1 MDTKY
6 RWFMVVGALIL
17 ALLAFNFL
25 NFHAAGSR
33 NHSNFSLGTA
43 RSGDALPAGM
53 DVPFRLAYQVRGADR
68 LVEPLADALQTE
80 LSGLPTVL
88 EAVPVAERAAAEAGA
103 PLLVVEVS
111 ADPYFWTPFYARGT
125 ATAVVY
131 FGSEGDVA
139 WQSGDPL
146 VLETSPAIKSEGDFT
161 LEDSSWGLIS
171 KPAYAQ
177 HVSDALAKSIAAG
190 LQREVFTL
198 PSGG

>member
-25 NFHAAGSR
+25 NFHVSSSR
-33 NHSNFSLGTA
+33 NHSHFSVGTA
-43 RSGDALPAGM
+43 RSGEALPADM
-53 DVPFRLAYQVRGADR
+53 TVPFRLAYQVRGADR

-88 EAVPVAERAAAEAGA
+88 EAAPVAERAAAEAGA
-103 PLLVVEVS
+103 PLLVVEVN
-111 ADPYFWTPFYARGT
+111 ADAYFWTPFYARGT
-125 ATAVVY
+125 ATAVFY
-131 FGSEGDVA
+131 FDSEGDVA

-146 VLETSPAIKSEGDFT
+146 VLETSPAIKSEGEFT

-177 HVSDALAKSIAAG
+177 HLSAALAQSIADG
-190 LQREVFTL
+190 LHKEVFTL